1 MNLIQRPYTQ
11 GMDVDVM
18 EEIRLILDHITNY
31 KTRVGIANTYT

>member
-18 EEIRLILDHITNY
+18 EEIRLIFDHITKY
-31 KTRVGIANTYT
+31 KTHVDIANTCT